1 MNAQLR
7 LITFGPLIRN
17 LQVLGKP
24 LPKPVGA
31 TAGNNVLQVYTFGS
45 GSRTVLAWSGMHGN
59 EHTSIRGTMEALR
72 TITDLWLTSRDLR
85 LLYIPVLNVDGLALY
100 TRENAVGVD
109 VNRDAQSLETPE
121 AQFLMQ
127 CIEEFHPDLCLN
139 LHDQRTMYGVNNPVQ
154 PSVLSF
160 LAAAADHARRVTRA
174 RIIAAHLI
182 NAFAHDSSLPIG
194 RYDDGFNANCF
205 GDALMMKGIPT
216 ILFEA
221 GQAQGD
227 YERVDTV
234 DAFAKAIITVLDTF
248 SNMSA
253 PDDDAWDKYLT
264 IPEQV
269 NTVVDELHEENG
281 LYYGVRYTEVAK
293 GPNLKFL
300 PGERFAIDGPHVG
313 FHRDMR

>member
-1 MNAQLR
+1 
-7 LITFGPLIRN
+7 
-17 LQVLGKP
+17 
-24 LPKPVGA
+24 
-31 TAGNNVLQVYTFGS
+31 
-45 GSRTVLAWSGMHGN
+45 
-59 EHTSIRGTMEALR
+59 MEALR

-227 YERVDTV
+227 YERLDTV